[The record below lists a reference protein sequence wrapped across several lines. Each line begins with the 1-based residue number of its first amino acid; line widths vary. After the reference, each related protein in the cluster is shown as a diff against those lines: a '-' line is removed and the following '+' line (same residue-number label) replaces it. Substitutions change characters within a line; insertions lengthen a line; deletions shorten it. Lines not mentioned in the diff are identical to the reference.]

1 MHNFQLKK
9 FYFISKFKK
18 NHLIK
23 LSNKIGLIYR
33 NPKKKEDIYIIKK
46 ISRFC
51 KINNREFYIS
61 NNFKLA
67 LKLRAY
73 GVYLSAFN
81 KNVIHNCYS
90 IPKNF
95 KIIGSAHNK
104 REINEKIKQKVNYI
118 FLSPVFKKKV
128 KKLGIYGFLNLQK
141 YTKRDCIVLGGITS
155 KNLKYLKFL
164 RAKGFAG
171 IEYFNKKK
179 GP

>member
-9 FYFISKFKK
+9 YYFISKFKK

-23 LSNKIGLIYR
+23 LSDKIEIIYR
-33 NPKKKEDIYIIKK
+33 NPKKKEDIFVIKK

-51 KINNREFYIS
+51 KINNRKFYIS
-61 NNFKLA
+61 NNFKIA
-67 LKLRAY
+67 LKLRAH

-81 KNVIHNCYS
+81 KNIRHNCYS

-95 KIIGSAHNK
+95 EIIGSAHNK

-128 KKLGIYGFLNLQK
+128 RKLGVYGFLNLQT
-141 YTKRDCIVLGGITS
+141 YTKRSCIVLGGINS
-155 KNLKYLKFL
+155 KNLKYLRFL
-164 RAKGFAG
+164 RSKGFAG
-171 IEYFNKKK
+171 IEYFSKKK